1 MKPFKA
7 GLPFATWLM
16 RISLALFLVLQNVNS
31 LSPIELSNLSYY
43 FTLAFVVFA
52 ILLFVG
58 GFFSKPTLTVVSGLV
73 ITGLSIYRL
82 VVSFDGAIS
91 QGDVLYLIVASVAF
105 YFVCQGN
112 K

>member
-7 GLPFATWLM
+7 GLPFAIWLM
-16 RISLALFLVLQNVNS
+16 RISLALFLVLQNVNG
-31 LSPIELSNLSYY
+31 LNPIELNSLSYY

-52 ILLFVG
+52 ILLLVG
-58 GFFSKPTLTVVSGLV
+58 GFLSKSTLTVVSGLV
-73 ITGLSIYRL
+73 ISALSVYRL

-91 QGDVLYLIVASVAF
+91 QADVLYLIIASVAF
-105 YFVCQGN
+105 LFVCQGN

>member
-7 GLPFATWLM
+7 GLPFAIWLM
-16 RISLALFLVLQNVNS
+16 RISLALFLVLQNVRG
-31 LSPIELSNLSYY
+31 LSPIEITSLSYY
-43 FTLAFVVFA
+43 FTLAFVVFG
-52 ILLFVG
+52 IMLLVG
-58 GFFSKPTLTVVSGLV
+58 GFFTKPTLTVVSGLA
-73 ITGLSIYRL
+73 IFGLSVYRL

-91 QGDVLYLIVASVAF
+91 EGDALYLITAAIAF